1 LTTLNRRLNERCIDA
16 AQLAAGERVVDFGA
30 GLGQYS
36 RMMARVTGV
45 PVLGLER
52 SPEQIAEALRQAAA
66 DDDTAMIEMRQGDVL
81 DPPLRDDELGRFDV
95 AHARFVLEH
104 IPDPLQVVRNMAR
117 AVRPGGRVI
126 LSDDDYDGLRLWREP
141 PGFSP
146 V

>member
-1 LTTLNRRLNERCIDA
+1 MTTLNRRLNERCIDA

-95 AHARFVLEH
+95 AHARFVLV
-104 IPDPLQVVRNMAR
+104 PDPLQVVRNMAR